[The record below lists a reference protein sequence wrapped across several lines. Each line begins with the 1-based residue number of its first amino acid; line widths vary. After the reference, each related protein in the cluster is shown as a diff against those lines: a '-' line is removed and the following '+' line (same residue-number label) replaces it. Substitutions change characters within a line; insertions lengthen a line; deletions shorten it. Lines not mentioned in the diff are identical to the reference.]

1 MTDIKS
7 LPQPSNPE
15 DALAAVVSLRHMAE
29 QLERKAVKEAI
40 AQGWSRSQ
48 IAEALGI
55 SKQAA
60 HKRHAAHI
68 QNTTSR
74 KGKSDV

>member
-1 MTDIKS
+1 MKDIKS
-7 LPQPSNPE
+7 IPQPSNPE
-15 DALAAVVSLRHMAE
+15 DALDAVVSLRHMAQ

-40 AQGWSRSQ
+40 AQGWSWSQ

-68 QNTTSR
+68 QSPTSR
-74 KGKSDV
+74 KG